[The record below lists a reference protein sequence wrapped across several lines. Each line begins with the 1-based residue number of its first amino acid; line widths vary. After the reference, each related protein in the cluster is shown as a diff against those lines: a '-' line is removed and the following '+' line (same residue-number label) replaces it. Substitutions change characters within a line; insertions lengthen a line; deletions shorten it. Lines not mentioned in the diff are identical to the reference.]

1 MPLLKRWLICCSKR
15 AKTYTPS
22 VVIHSRAVSGQ
33 LVLQGGGPFVSND
46 ELDDRLLRGIHG
58 YVAVLPT
65 AEAFEN
71 PGELIATSALWAQR
85 MGVETKLCAVYTRA
99 DARDDRYAQI
109 IRHAA
114 ALYVVGDSPIH
125 LRTTL
130 QETVVYEAIEQQL
143 EKGIVVAVAGSATA
157 LCDPMVDPRG
167 GAFTLGLGLVEGIA
181 VITESETW
189 SHDRLQ
195 RSLQLANT
203 TVVQLPTGSALLGIA
218 GKWSVVGPAIVHG
231 ALPN

>member
-1 MPLLKRWLICCSKR
+1 ML
-15 AKTYTPS
+15 
-22 VVIHSRAVSGQ
+22 GQ
-33 LVLQGGGPFVSND
+33 LILQGGGPFISND
-46 ELDDRLLRGIHG
+46 ELDARVLQGMNG

-71 PGELIATSALWAQR
+71 PAALIATSVLWAQR

-99 DARDDRYAQI
+99 DAREDGYAQI
-109 IRHAA
+109 IRDAA

-125 LRTTL
+125 LRATL
-130 QETVVYEAIEQQL
+130 QATVVYEAIEQKI
-143 EKGIVVAVAGSATA
+143 ESGIVVAVAGSAAA

-167 GAFTLGLGLVEGIA
+167 GAFTLGLGLVESIA

-195 RSLQLANT
+195 RCLQLANT
-203 TVVQLPTGSALLGIA
+203 TVVQLPTGSALLYNG
-218 GKWSVVGPAIVHG
+218 GKWNVDGPAIIHG

>member
-1 MPLLKRWLICCSKR
+1 MLGK
-15 AKTYTPS
+15 
-22 VVIHSRAVSGQ
+22 
-33 LVLQGGGPFVSND
+33 LVLQGGGPFISND
-46 ELDDRLLRGIHG
+46 ELDARVLQVMNG

-71 PGELIATSALWAQR
+71 PAALIATSVLWAQR

-99 DARDDRYAQI
+99 DARENHLAEIVREAG
-109 IRHAA
+109 AV
-114 ALYVVGDSPIH
+114 YVVGDSPIH

-130 QETVVYEAIEQQL
+130 QETVVYEALEQQL
-143 EKGIVVAVAGSATA
+143 ENGIVVAVAGSAAA

-203 TVVQLPTGSALLGIA
+203 TVVQLPTGSALLCVQ
-218 GKWSVVGPAIVHG
+218 GKWNVDGPAIIHG

>member
-1 MPLLKRWLICCSKR
+1 ML
-15 AKTYTPS
+15 
-22 VVIHSRAVSGQ
+22 GQ
-33 LVLQGGGPFVSND
+33 LILQGGGPFISND
-46 ELDDRLLRGIHG
+46 ELDARVLQGVNG
-58 YVAVLPT
+58 YVVVLPT

-71 PGELIATSALWAQR
+71 PAALIATSVLWAER

-99 DARDDRYAQI
+99 DARDDSYAQI
-109 IRHAA
+109 IRDAA
-114 ALYVVGDSPIH
+114 AVYVVGDSPIH
-125 LRTTL
+125 LRATL
-130 QETVVYEAIEQQL
+130 QATVVYEAIEQKI
-143 EKGIVVAVAGSATA
+143 ESGIVVAVAGSAAA

-203 TVVQLPTGSALLGIA
+203 TVVQLPTGSALLYNR
-218 GKWSVVGPAIVHG
+218 GKWNVDGPAIIHG

>member
-1 MPLLKRWLICCSKR
+1 ML
-15 AKTYTPS
+15 
-22 VVIHSRAVSGQ
+22 GQ
-33 LVLQGGGPFVSND
+33 LVLQGGGPFISND
-46 ELDDRLLRGIHG
+46 ELDARVLQGMSG

-71 PGELIATSALWAQR
+71 PAVLIATSVVWAQR

-99 DARDDRYAQI
+99 DAREDGFAQI
-109 IRHAA
+109 IRDAA
-114 ALYVVGDSPIH
+114 AVYVVGDSPIH

-130 QETVVYEAIEQQL
+130 QATVVYEAIEQQI
-143 EKGIVVAVAGSATA
+143 ESGIVVAVAGSAAA

-203 TVVQLPTGSALLGIA
+203 TVVELPTGSALLYNG
-218 GKWSVVGPAIVHG
+218 GKWNVDGPAIIHG

>member
-1 MPLLKRWLICCSKR
+1 M
-15 AKTYTPS
+15 
-22 VVIHSRAVSGQ
+22 SGQ
-33 LVLQGGGPFVSND
+33 LILQGGGPFVCND
-46 ELDDRLLRGIHG
+46 ELDSPLLLGING

-71 PGELIATSALWAQR
+71 PAALIATSTLWAHR

-99 DARDDRYAQI
+99 DAREERFAQV
-109 IRHAA
+109 IRDAA
-114 ALYVVGDSPIH
+114 AVYVVGDSPIH

-130 QETVVYEAIEQQL
+130 QGTVVYEAIEQQL
-143 EKGIVVAVAGSATA
+143 ENGIVVAVAGSAAA

-195 RSLQLANT
+195 RCLQLANT
-203 TVVQLPTGSALLGIA
+203 TVVQLPTGSALLCSG
-218 GKWSVVGPAIVHG
+218 GKWNVHGPAIIHG

>member
-1 MPLLKRWLICCSKR
+1 ML
-15 AKTYTPS
+15 
-22 VVIHSRAVSGQ
+22 GQ
-33 LVLQGGGPFVSND
+33 LVLQGGGPFISND
-46 ELDDRLLRGIHG
+46 ELDARVLQGMSG

-71 PGELIATSALWAQR
+71 PAALIATSVLWAKR

-99 DARDDRYAQI
+99 DAREDGFAQI
-109 IRHAA
+109 IRDAA
-114 ALYVVGDSPIH
+114 AVYVVGDSPIH

-130 QETVVYEAIEQQL
+130 QATVVYEAIEQQI
-143 EKGIVVAVAGSATA
+143 ESGIVVAVAGSAAA

-167 GAFTLGLGLVEGIA
+167 GAFTLGLGLVEDIA

-195 RSLQLANT
+195 RCLQLANT
-203 TVVQLPTGSALLGIA
+203 TVVQLPTGSALLCVQ
-218 GKWSVVGPAIVHG
+218 GKWNVDGPATIHG

>member
-1 MPLLKRWLICCSKR
+1 ML
-15 AKTYTPS
+15 
-22 VVIHSRAVSGQ
+22 GQ
-33 LVLQGGGPFVSND
+33 LVLQGGGPFISND
-46 ELDDRLLRGIHG
+46 ELDARVLQGLSG

-71 PGELIATSALWAQR
+71 PAVLIATSVVWAQR

-99 DARDDRYAQI
+99 DAREDGFAQI
-109 IRHAA
+109 IRDAA
-114 ALYVVGDSPIH
+114 AVYVVGDSPIH

-130 QETVVYEAIEQQL
+130 QATVVYEAIEQQI
-143 EKGIVVAVAGSATA
+143 ESGIVVAVAGSAAA

-203 TVVQLPTGSALLGIA
+203 TVVQLPTGSALLYNG
-218 GKWSVVGPAIVHG
+218 GKWNVDGPAIIHG

>member
-1 MPLLKRWLICCSKR
+1 MS
-15 AKTYTPS
+15 
-22 VVIHSRAVSGQ
+22 
-33 LVLQGGGPFVSND
+33 
-46 ELDDRLLRGIHG
+46 G

-71 PGELIATSALWAQR
+71 PAALIATSVLWAQR

-99 DARDDRYAQI
+99 DAREDGFAQI
-109 IRHAA
+109 IRDAA
-114 ALYVVGDSPIH
+114 AVYVVGDSPIH

-130 QETVVYEAIEQQL
+130 QATVVYEAIEQQI
-143 EKGIVVAVAGSATA
+143 ESGIVVAVAGSAAA

-167 GAFTLGLGLVEGIA
+167 GAFTLGLGLVEDIA

-195 RSLQLANT
+195 RCLQLANT
-203 TVVQLPTGSALLGIA
+203 TVVQLPTGSALLCVQ
-218 GKWSVVGPAIVHG
+218 GKWNVDGPAIIHG